1 MTRHGHDR
9 AGPVAHQNVVGD
21 PDGHQRAADRVNAVQ
36 TQGHPGFVLVVSLTL
51 SLRAICCRF
60 AVGLHF
66 GIVGPLHEWVFGGD
80 DQERCPKERV
90 GPSGK
95 HLERLVGVPIH
106 IEADGCT
113 FGPPDPFS
121 LLNLGR
127 VGPIEGVK
135 VVGQTVGKRGDAE
148 HPLLQWLANHG
159 MATAFRLAIN
169 DFFVGQCRAE
179 GGAPIHHLLGEVG
192 QALVVHNLPLR
203 GPVEGLPVNPSGK
216 GFRSTYRFPIGRQ
229 IAGRQCVFEHV
240 DRSGFAGSRITKAF
254 VRLQPD
260 PLRPPVIIG
269 IDGGHFA

>member
-1 MTRHGHDR
+1 MPCSPRPPRFHLGR
-9 AGPVAHQNVVGD
+9 Q
-21 PDGHQRAADRVNAVQ
+21 PDALAPSDG
-36 TQGHPGFVLVVSLTL
+36 
-51 SLRAICCRF
+51 CRF

-80 DQERCPKERV
+80 DQSVAPKSVSGRV
-90 GPSGK
+90 VNTSS
-95 HLERLVGVPIH
+95 VYVFIH

-113 FGPPDPFS
+113 FRPPDPFS
-121 LLNLGR
+121 LLNLVEWGQSR
-127 VGPIEGVK
+127 VSRSLARRSANEVMRNIHCFNGLRRHGP
-135 VVGQTVGKRGDAE
+135 
-148 HPLLQWLANHG
+148 
-159 MATAFRLAIN
+159 AFRLAIN

-192 QALVVHNLPLR
+192 QALVVHDLPLR

-216 GFRSTYRFPIGRQ
+216 GFRSTYRFPVGRQ
-229 IAGRQCVFEHV
+229 IADRQCVFEHV

-260 PLRPPVIIG
+260 PLRPPVVIG